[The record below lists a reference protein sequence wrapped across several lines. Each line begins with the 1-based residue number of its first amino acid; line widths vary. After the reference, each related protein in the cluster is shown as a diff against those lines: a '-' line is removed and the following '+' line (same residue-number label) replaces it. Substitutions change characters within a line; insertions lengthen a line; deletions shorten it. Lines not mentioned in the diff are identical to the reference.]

1 MDYVQTEVLN
11 RLGKLPSGDIEAPVY
26 FIFECFYS
34 ERLIFHI
41 WLQTEI
47 FINKYFKSP
56 LFRKFCLANA

>member
-47 FINKYFKSP
+47 FINK
-56 LFRKFCLANA
+56 